1 MNLEPGEKVGRYEI
15 VSFIGAG
22 GMGQVYRARDSQ
34 LARDVAIKVL
44 PTASA
49 GRPDIVARFHQEARA
64 LGLLNHPNLVTV
76 FDFGTHGDSFY
87 IVLELLEGET
97 LRERLRN
104 SGAFSQRRAVQFA
117 IQIARGMKAA
127 HDRGIIHRDL
137 KPENIFLTRG
147 GGLKI
152 LDFGLAK
159 MAPVA
164 EMLEEGD
171 DSPTLVGGSLPGTVI
186 GTVGYIAP
194 EQLRGEEVDRR
205 ADIFAF
211 GGILYE
217 MLTAQRAFKGS
228 SPVATLSAVLNDD
241 PPDLHDLG
249 IPITPGLDIIIDRC
263 LEKRPEDRFQT
274 SNDLGIA
281 LEALGSS
288 TDSITMP
295 FVSLWRTGARRMRRA
310 AMFTLGA
317 IAIAAIGA
325 FAWTRFEPNDPPAY
339 RQLTFR
345 RGDVSGARFTPD
357 GNIAYS
363 AAWEGGQH
371 ELYSARVDSIEA
383 RDLGIASRELLAV
396 SSTGNLALVVKANEI
411 AGTLAVVSISG
422 GAPRE
427 IATDVV
433 AADWS
438 PDGSKLAVVRRMN
451 NGQYQIEYPLGSVR
465 YKSPTRIRD
474 LRVSPDGS
482 MLAFRLREARLGK
495 AFGLIVLDAENK
507 MTKLGAWNNAK
518 GLAWTPNGKRIV
530 FASNENGSTE
540 LRTATPSGR
549 VQLLG
554 RFDGF
559 VKLHDI
565 SPNGALLI
573 TRDDYREGIMARAP
587 GAERERDLS
596 WFDGSGGSDIS
607 PDGQLLLLSEF
618 GEAGGPHYS
627 AYIRPM
633 NGDAAVR
640 ISDGY
645 GVSLSPDRKSALVIL
660 PGSPVRLAIVPL
672 GAGETRLVD
681 RGDIE
686 DYEFASWLPDGKTIV
701 FTGRTAKSA
710 MRIYRQ
716 SAAGGPPSPIG
727 TPDLRLAQASRPA
740 SPDGAR
746 LVVRSD
752 DGSVVIMPSDGNG
765 PARKLPLQ
773 GEFRPIS
780 WTADGREIFV
790 YHEADLPAKLYRVNA
805 ETGEMRFVRE
815 LMPADAAGVD
825 RVTDVVITPDDR
837 AYAYGVVRNLS
848 TLFVSSGW
856 RSRLE

>member
-22 GMGQVYRARDSQ
+22 GMGQVYRARDVQ

-97 LRERLRN
+97 LRERLRQ
-104 SGAFSQRRAVQFA
+104 SGPFAQRRAVQFA
-117 IQIARGMKAA
+117 IQIARGMKVA

-217 MLTAQRAFKGS
+217 MLTGQRAFKGS
-228 SPVATLSAVLNDD
+228 TPVATLSAVLNDD
-241 PPDLHDLG
+241 PPDLQEMG
-249 IPITPGLDIIIDRC
+249 IPITPGLDIVINRC

-288 TDSITMP
+288 TDSITLP

-317 IAIAAIGA
+317 IAIAAIGV
-325 FAWTRFEPNDPPAY
+325 FVWTRFEPSEPPAY

-383 RDLGIASRELLAV
+383 RNLGIASRELLAV
-396 SSTGNLALVVKANEI
+396 SSTGNLALIVRANEI
-411 AGTLAVVSISG
+411 SGILAVVSISG

-495 AFGLIVLDAENK
+495 AFGLVVLDAQNK
-507 MTKLGAWNNAK
+507 TTKLGAWTNAK
-518 GLAWTPNGKRIV
+518 GLAWTPNGRRIV

-540 LRTATPSGR
+540 LRTATTSGKI
-549 VQLLG
+549 QLLG

-587 GAERERDLS
+587 GADRERDLS

-633 NGDAAVR
+633 NGDAAIR

-645 GVSLSPDRKSALVIL
+645 GVSLSPDGTSALVIL
-660 PGSPVRLAIVPL
+660 PGTPVRLAIVPL

-716 SAAGGPPSPIG
+716 SAAGGPPVPIG
-727 TPDLRLAQASRPA
+727 GPEVRLAQASRPA
-740 SPDGAR
+740 SPDGKW

-765 PARKLPLQ
+765 PARKLPLEGQ
-773 GEFRPIS
+773 FRPIS
-780 WTADGREIFV
+780 WTSDGREIFV

-805 ETGEMRFVRE
+805 ETGEMRLVRE

-848 TLFVSSGW
+848 TLFVSTGW
-856 RSRLE
+856 KSRLD

>member
-22 GMGQVYRARDSQ
+22 GMGQVYRARDVQ

-97 LRERLRN
+97 LRERLRQ
-104 SGAFSQRRAVQFA
+104 SGPFAQRRAVQFA
-117 IQIARGMKAA
+117 IQIARGMKVA

-217 MLTAQRAFKGS
+217 MLTGQRAFKGS
-228 SPVATLSAVLNDD
+228 TPVATLSAVLNDD
-241 PPDLHDLG
+241 PPDLQEMG
-249 IPITPGLDIIIDRC
+249 IPITPGLDIVINRC

-288 TDSITMP
+288 TDSITLP

-317 IAIAAIGA
+317 IAIAAIGV
-325 FAWTRFEPNDPPAY
+325 FVWTRFEPSEPPAY

-396 SSTGNLALVVKANEI
+396 SSTGNLALIVRANEI
-411 AGTLAVVSISG
+411 SGILAVVSISG

-495 AFGLIVLDAENK
+495 AFGLVVLDAQNK
-507 MTKLGAWNNAK
+507 TTKLGAWTNAK
-518 GLAWTPNGKRIV
+518 GLAWTPNGRRIV

-540 LRTATPSGR
+540 LRTATTSGKI
-549 VQLLG
+549 QLLG

-587 GAERERDLS
+587 GADRERDLS

-633 NGDAAVR
+633 NGDAAIR

-645 GVSLSPDRKSALVIL
+645 GVSLSPDGTSALVIL
-660 PGSPVRLAIVPL
+660 PGTPVRLAIVPL

-716 SAAGGPPSPIG
+716 SAAGGPPVPIG
-727 TPDLRLAQASRPA
+727 GPEVRLAQASRPA
-740 SPDGAR
+740 SPDGKW

-765 PARKLPLQ
+765 PARKLPLEGQ
-773 GEFRPIS
+773 FRPIS
-780 WTADGREIFV
+780 WTSDGREIFV

-805 ETGEMRFVRE
+805 ETGEMRLVRE

-848 TLFVSSGW
+848 TLFVSTGW
-856 RSRLE
+856 KSRLD